1 MFCKD
6 CKEDAVASLLEQKLS
21 LCLPCI
27 EKRASEFEGLKE
39 ACITLDGQVKKD
51 RELIDVTEKKLEKIS
66 HLMQAE
72 LAGQTSAQNGLGED
86 QNPFSMTDEEGSK
99 SHVMWLAGWTAIDTR
114 RKALQAHAVM
124 TWAGGVL
131 IAVNELAKGYGQQEI
146 AAKLDVVISK
156 FGQYVQPE

>member
-6 CKEDAVASLLEQKLS
+6 CKKNSEMASKIEDKLALCIPCLEIRAVKFEELQDTCSSLVEQLKK
-21 LCLPCI
+21 
-27 EKRASEFEGLKE
+27 EKEFEDMLEEKLK
-39 ACITLDGQVKKD
+39 
-51 RELIDVTEKKLEKIS
+51 KIS

-86 QNPFSMTDEEGSK
+86 QNPFALDEEGSK
-99 SHVMWLAGWTAIDTR
+99 PHIMWLAGWTAVDTR

-124 TWAGGVL
+124 TWASGVL
-131 IAVNELAKGYGQQEI
+131 TAVNELAKGYDQQEI

-156 FGQYVQPE
+156 FGQFVQPE